1 VKPVKFVFRKLVGLD
16 IAKWGFVY
24 LSFGKVLVEGS
35 ERGFGSLECWKVCA
49 KGIKMMFWLP

>member
-35 ERGFGSLECWKVCA
+35 EEVLVPLSAGKFVRRESK
-49 KGIKMMFWLP
+49 